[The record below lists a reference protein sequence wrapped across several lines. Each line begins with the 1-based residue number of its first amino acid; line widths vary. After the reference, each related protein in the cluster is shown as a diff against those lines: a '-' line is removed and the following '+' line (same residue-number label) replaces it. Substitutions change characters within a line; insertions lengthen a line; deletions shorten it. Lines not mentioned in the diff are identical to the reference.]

1 MTEYNLI
8 LMEKILDGSASSA
21 EKAEFEQI
29 IIREPEMKK
38 EFEEQKHIKEV
49 LKMVQLKNPTNEV
62 WDGYWES
69 IYNRLER
76 SIAWLFIFAGAAIL
90 LAIGSYEAVENFFA
104 DTQTPA
110 VIKYSTAAVVFGLAL
125 LLFSV
130 IREKLFTR
138 KNDKYKEI
146 QR

>member
-8 LMEKILDGSASSA
+8 LMEKILDGSASAA

-29 IIREPEMKK
+29 MINEPEMKK

-76 SIAWLFIFAGAAIL
+76 SIAWLFIFAGAAVL
-90 LAIGSYEAVENFFA
+90 LALGSYEAVETFLA

-110 VIKYSTAAVVFGLAL
+110 VIKYSTAAVIFGIAL
-125 LLFSV
+125 LLFSI

>member
-8 LMEKILDGSASSA
+8 LMEKILDGSASAA
-21 EKAEFEQI
+21 EKAELEQI
-29 IIREPEMKK
+29 LINEPEMKK

-69 IYNRLER
+69 LYNRLER
-76 SIAWLFIFAGAAIL
+76 SIAWLFIFAGAAVL
-90 LAIGSYEAVENFFA
+90 LAIGSYEAVETFFA

-110 VIKYSTAAVVFGLAL
+110 FIKYSIAAVVFGLAL